1 MWLTSDT
8 EDEYII
14 RGVPAFLWG
23 SGAALI
29 GVGVYIL
36 FSQLGSFL
44 NWAKPAE
51 KPGDTFIAGAALLFI
66 PAVGLSLFVI
76 FPLIVTRI
84 NRKQRFV
91 EYTRYRPFWVR
102 KRRIPFEQLDGGVHI
117 SEEYDSENGGNT
129 YQAYFD
135 LKSGERLKMCSE
147 PGQFQGR
154 NYDIAMRVNDIFRN
168 EEHYWTDKV
177 PESGEEIIRLDLN
190 G

>member
-23 SGAALI
+23 AAAALI

-36 FSQLGSFL
+36 FSQFASFL
-44 NWAKPAE
+44 SWAKPVE
-51 KPGDTFIAGAALLFI
+51 RFWDTLLVGAALFFI

-84 NRKQRFV
+84 NRKGGFI
-91 EYTRYRPFWVR
+91 EYTKYRPLWVR
-102 KRRIPFEQLDGGVHI
+102 TRRISFEQLDGGVHI

-135 LKSGERLKMCSE
+135 LKNGERLKMCSE

-154 NYDIAMRVNDIFRN
+154 NYDIAMRVNDILRN

-177 PESGEEIIRLDLN
+177 PESGEEIVRLDLN